1 MNKMRLAVKM
11 DVELNVVDEFCSI
24 PIEHDVESYAQ
35 ELCDEQK
42 KKDPS
47 TNFTYYIDYD
57 KIDEMSGETIGYI
70 YKEEKMTDTLDKT
83 ISNCFQKVDTLKKDL
98 KELTLLLGHLEEK
111 AKKLRDD
118 LKETESLEN
127 KSVQNNVHEVL

>member
-1 MNKMRLAVKM
+1 MSDKL
-11 DVELNVVDEFCSI
+11 DE
-24 PIEHDVESYAQ
+24 
-35 ELCDEQK
+35 
-42 KKDPS
+42 
-47 TNFTYYIDYD
+47 
-57 KIDEMSGETIGYI
+57 
-70 YKEEKMTDTLDKT
+70 T

-118 LKETESLEN
+118 LKETESFKN

>member
-1 MNKMRLAVKM
+1 M
-11 DVELNVVDEFCSI
+11 
-24 PIEHDVESYAQ
+24 
-35 ELCDEQK
+35 
-42 KKDPS
+42 
-47 TNFTYYIDYD
+47 
-57 KIDEMSGETIGYI
+57 
-70 YKEEKMTDTLDKT
+70 DTLDKT

-118 LKETESLEN
+118 LKETEILEN

>member
-1 MNKMRLAVKM
+1 MNKMRVAVKM

-70 YKEEKMTDTLDKT
+70 YKEEK
-83 ISNCFQKVDTLKKDL
+83 
-98 KELTLLLGHLEEK
+98 
-111 AKKLRDD
+111 
-118 LKETESLEN
+118 
-127 KSVQNNVHEVL
+127 

>member
-1 MNKMRLAVKM
+1 MNRKTIEMKI
-11 DVELNVVDEFCSI
+11 DVEVNVVEEFCSI

-35 ELCDEQK
+35 ALCDEQK

-70 YKEEKMTDTLDKT
+70 YMEEK
-83 ISNCFQKVDTLKKDL
+83 
-98 KELTLLLGHLEEK
+98 
-111 AKKLRDD
+111 
-118 LKETESLEN
+118 
-127 KSVQNNVHEVL
+127 